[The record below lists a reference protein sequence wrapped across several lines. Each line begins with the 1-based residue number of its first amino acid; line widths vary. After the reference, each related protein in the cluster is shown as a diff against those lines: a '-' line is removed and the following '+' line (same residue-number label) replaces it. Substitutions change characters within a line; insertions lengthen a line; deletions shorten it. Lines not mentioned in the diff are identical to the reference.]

1 MKETLK
7 KTLTLMLRA
16 HILGTFK
23 LNHAYNLG
31 VVQASKMVL
40 ESMDMEE
47 RVVETLLNRASMWA
61 NDKCPGLRDVPK
73 TCQPG
78 CDDCTK
84 WVNGA
89 VATYLAGATNL
100 PVPPLTEQLT
110 FGVWYITQCPGRH
123 CLKEDFRFD
132 PGITHQKVKDIQ
144 AASLDDAYRRMQGY
158 NWSPN
163 GEARPL
169 IESLEGV
176 SHTSMSIGDVLRPH
190 ELGKMAFVALPSF
203 SQDYWHWA
211 SPARVRELVR
221 TDVL

>member
-47 RVVETLLNRASMWA
+47 RVVEVLLGRASMWA

-123 CLKEDFRFD
+123 CLKEDFRFQIVDHRSFDQAIVTAGGVDTTEVD
-132 PGITHQKVKDIQ
+132 PHTMASRLVSGLYFAGEVLDVDGDTGGYNLQ
-144 AASLDDAYRRMQGY
+144 AAFSTGWAAGLAAAR
-158 NWSPN
+158 
-163 GEARPL
+163 EA
-169 IESLEGV
+169 LE
-176 SHTSMSIGDVLRPH
+176 T
-190 ELGKMAFVALPSF
+190 
-203 SQDYWHWA
+203 
-211 SPARVRELVR
+211 
-221 TDVL
+221 